1 MRAEKAVS
9 HFACHR
15 SPKFISDRD
24 RLLQRGA
31 VLCAVPTRVA
41 RGRLRGAN
49 EGMIYYGLPGPFDGS
64 VEESVFD
71 AVRAVMQAAG
81 AREWRRSN

>member
-1 MRAEKAVS
+1 MPKKRCRTSLVTAVQNS
-9 HFACHR
+9 FLIVIGYCNEVQCYVPSLR
-15 SPKFISDRD
+15 
-24 RLLQRGA
+24 
-31 VLCAVPTRVA
+31 VLRE
-41 RGRLRGAN
+41 GGYEAN

-71 AVRAVMQAAG
+71 AVRAVMQTAG